1 MAKDKQ
7 KREAK
12 KPKKAKAATPV
23 NKTGRPADEQQAQA
37 GLISQRVRTGAATAA
52 SSRAGRVSALLLR
65 GLPPSGGVQ
74 VLLELDLEWGEGR

>member
-23 NKTGRPADEQQAQA
+23 NKN
-37 GLISQRVRTGAATAA
+37 AAPLM
-52 SSRAGRVSALLLR
+52 SNK
-65 GLPPSGGVQ
+65 PKQ
-74 VLLELDLEWGEGR
+74 D